1 MTWKKWVVR
10 GGVALVVLVAAYIF
24 YVMNVVNPR
33 VQNELLTNPD
43 GERAGIVMLLGL
55 PDGRTLP
62 VNYLREGNV
71 VFVGADGPWWRLFR
85 SGDVPVRLVIR
96 GKQTKGR
103 GRVVLDDPD
112 YTRRVFARLRPTA
125 PEWLPEWLNGK
136 LVVIDIENAEND

>member
-125 PEWLPEWLNGK
+125 PEWLPDWLNGR